1 MIGGLG
7 RAVWYLLAYQLI
19 GWVLFGLVVT
29 AAVGAAGLTIT
40 IAGIPLLVAA
50 ASVIRG
56 CANVE
61 RARLRPFLGE
71 RVAGRYRTAA
81 EPGLLARARAS
92 WTDPAIWRDLA
103 YLGGLFLPLGVLGL
117 AVLTLWLFCLA
128 GVTVPLWYWA
138 VPNGLQMLGTGT
150 DTVSWTIRTLQQALL
165 AAGGC
170 AVGFLVC
177 SWLVVITARLH
188 ATVARALLRP
198 PQDPLALAKNLLQR
212 PGPLPAL
219 LISERLVVPGSSE

>member
-19 GWVLFGLVVT
+19 GWLLFGLVVT

-71 RVAGRYRTAA
+71 RVTGRYRTAA
-81 EPGLLARARAS
+81 EPGLLARARMS
-92 WTDPAIWRDLA
+92 WTDPATWRDVA
-103 YLGGLFLPLGVLGL
+103 YLGGLFLPLAVLGCV
-117 AVLTLWLFCLA
+117 VLTLWLFCLA

-138 VPNGLQMLGTGT
+138 VPHGLHMLGTG
-150 DTVSWTIRTLQQALL
+150 TVSWTIRTLPQAVL

-170 AVGFLVC
+170 ALGFLVA
-177 SWLVVITARLH
+177 SWLVVISARLH
-188 ATVARALLRP
+188 AEVARALLRP
-198 PQDPLALAKNLLQR
+198 PQDPLAQAKDLLQR

-219 LISERLVVPGSSE
+219 HISERLVVPGSSE